1 MSENKKYY
9 WLKLHDNF
17 FDDDTIQYIEEQEN
31 GKEYVLFY
39 LKLALKSLSREGYLI
54 RYVGER
60 VIPYD
65 VKALA
70 KLTNTPTD
78 TVKAAMVTFI
88 DFGLVTHLETG
99 ELYLNQINEMIGT
112 ETQAAKRMREKRA
125 RDNQKKI
132 GNSTS
137 KDNERNNVTDK
148 RNNVQK
154 SYSDVQNSYT
164 EIDIEK
170 DIDIELEK
178 ETDKEIKDNQSAGQ
192 SSFTFTWQDFFKENG
207 FGIISPYIQESA
219 SHWIKDFNDIG
230 SSDEDAD
237 SILIEAMK
245 IAVKKNSKTW
255 GFIEGVLRN
264 WINQGLPNVAMIE
277 DNERMRETKRNKAR
291 NYYGKG
297 PVKSESL
304 PDWATEKN
312 KGEEIDYEK
321 QEEFRKRLEQIRNRG
336 KVNQEG

>member
-78 TVKAAMVTFI
+78 TVKAAMITFI

-132 GNSTS
+132 GNSAS

-164 EIDIEK
+164 EIDIETEKDK
-170 DIDIELEK
+170 DIDK
-178 ETDKEIKDNQSAGQ
+178 ETDKEKEESLIQ
-192 SSFTFTWQDFFKENG
+192 SSFAFNWQDFFKANG
-207 FGIISPYIQESA
+207 FGILSPYIQESFFMWLDDFKKIG
-219 SHWIKDFNDIG
+219 STEKDFDLIV
-230 SSDEDAD
+230 
-237 SILIEAMK
+237 IEALK
-245 IAVKKNSKTW
+245 VGVTKNSKTW
-255 GFIEGVLRN
+255 NFIEGVLRN
-264 WINQGLPNVAMIE
+264 WVNQGLSTIESVEANEVA
-277 DNERMRETKRNKAR
+277 RETKRKQTSGFYGNKPTKTETMPA
-291 NYYGKG
+291 
-297 PVKSESL
+297 
-304 PDWATEKN
+304 WADEEN

-321 QEEFRKRLEQIRNRG
+321 QEEFRKRLERIRNRR